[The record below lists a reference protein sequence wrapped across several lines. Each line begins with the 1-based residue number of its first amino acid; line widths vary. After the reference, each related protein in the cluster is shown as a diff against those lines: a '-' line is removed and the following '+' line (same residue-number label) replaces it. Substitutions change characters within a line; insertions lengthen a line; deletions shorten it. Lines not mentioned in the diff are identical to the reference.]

1 MVTDASK
8 TQRTVF
14 SFLPVRD
21 GPVLEGAFG
30 FGILRAW
37 AFVFARARERL
48 ISSTDCTQ
56 PTKRPS
62 L

>member
-30 FGILRAW
+30 FGIFTNLSQNLNITCR
-37 AFVFARARERL
+37 VSR
-48 ISSTDCTQ
+48 
-56 PTKRPS
+56 
-62 L
+62 